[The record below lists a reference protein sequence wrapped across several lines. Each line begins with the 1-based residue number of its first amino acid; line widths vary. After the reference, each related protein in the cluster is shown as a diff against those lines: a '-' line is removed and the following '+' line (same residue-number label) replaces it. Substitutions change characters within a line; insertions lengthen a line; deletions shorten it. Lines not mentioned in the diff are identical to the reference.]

1 MCSTA
6 GMTRVAGNAGGSE
19 RGSRRR
25 VKRDR
30 TQALPII
37 SHHALRPLEACLRY
51 LHRLPAHGN
60 RRLHADH
67 LLVAHLV
74 AFMSPALEGLRHI
87 EDVFEHR
94 VAHQRF
100 GLPRVPKSTLS
111 DAQRLFDSA
120 MLDPIIADLRQRV
133 PTIKHD
139 ARLDE
144 LLNELVAVDG
154 TFFAMAPRVA
164 WALYNKPNTARQN
177 KRRGNVRID
186 MHFNVLTGVPEKAI
200 VSGGRTPEYRTLETH
215 LESGRF
221 YVLDRAYHCYET
233 LAEIIK
239 AKSDFLVR
247 LRSDMQFEV
256 LAEHPLS
263 AEDHLRRVTLHQT
276 VRVDSDR
283 GRRELGQTPLK
294 LIELMGD
301 DGQPLRLLT
310 NRVELEPELI
320 GLTYRHRWQIEL
332 FFRWLKCVVN
342 FRHFFSESENGVA
355 LQIGAAVIGT
365 LLLALIIEGKPSSY
379 DFAMM
384 TNVMSGLLP
393 LDAETIAIMNR
404 RRALSARAAERQKAR
419 NAAQKT
425 LR

>member
-1 MCSTA
+1 
-6 GMTRVAGNAGGSE
+6 MTQVAGELGGSE
-19 RGSRRR
+19 PRTRRHT
-25 VKRDR
+25 KRDR
-30 TQALPII
+30 KKALPII
-37 SHHALRPLEACLRY
+37 GHQALQPLEFWLEQ
-51 LHRLPAHGN
+51 LHQLPAHGN
-60 RRLHADH
+60 RSLHADH

-94 VAHQRF
+94 AARRRF

-111 DAQRLFDSA
+111 DAQGLFDPA
-120 MLDPIIADLRQRV
+120 ILEPIIADLRQRV

-144 LLNELVAVDG
+144 LLNTLTAVDG

-164 WALYNKPNTARQN
+164 WALYNKPNTTRQS

-186 MHFNVLTGVPEKAI
+186 MHFNVIKGVPEKAI
-200 VSGGRTPEYRTLETH
+200 VTGGRTPEYRTLEEH

-233 LAEIIK
+233 LTEIIK

-247 LRSDMQFEV
+247 LRGDMQFET
-256 LAEHPLS
+256 LEEHPLS
-263 AEDHLRRVTLHQT
+263 ADDHLRRVTLHQT
-276 VRVDSDR
+276 VRAGSDR
-283 GRRELGQTPLK
+283 GRRELGETPLK

-301 DGQPLRLLT
+301 DDKPLRLLT

-355 LQIGAAVIGT
+355 LQICAAVIGT
-365 LLLALIIEGKPSSY
+365 LLLALVIEGKPSSY

-393 LDAETIAIMNR
+393 LDEESLAIMHR
-404 RRALSARAAERQKAR
+404 RRAISARAAERAKAS

-425 LR
+425 PR